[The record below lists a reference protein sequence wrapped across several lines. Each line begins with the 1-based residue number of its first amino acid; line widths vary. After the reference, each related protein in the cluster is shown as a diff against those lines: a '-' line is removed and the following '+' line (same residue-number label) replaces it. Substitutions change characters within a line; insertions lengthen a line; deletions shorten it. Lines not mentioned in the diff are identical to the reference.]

1 MSTFERATQMGID
14 FTAPIAAPA
23 PDHYRDPE
31 TERAHMAFL
40 MIDTYPEKFR
50 SVFRSWLRMNWRV
63 WVRFEAEANKIWARG
78 RTHYSARTIGEYLRH
93 ETILNEEPEGEFKL
107 NDHYWPDLAR
117 IYVCLHPEREGFFE
131 TRKGQSAVRSQ

>member
-78 RTHYSARTIGEYLRH
+78 RTHYSARTIIEYLRH
-93 ETILNEEPEGEFKL
+93 ETALREEEGSFKL
-107 NDHYWPDLAR
+107 NDWYTKDMGLLY
-117 IYVCLHPEREGFFE
+117 IKLHPERNSLFE
-131 TRKGQSAVRSQ
+131 FRNGQS